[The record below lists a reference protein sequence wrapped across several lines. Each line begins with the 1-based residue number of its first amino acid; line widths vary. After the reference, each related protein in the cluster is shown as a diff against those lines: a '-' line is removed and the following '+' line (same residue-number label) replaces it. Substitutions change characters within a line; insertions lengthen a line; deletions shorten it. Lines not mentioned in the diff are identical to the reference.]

1 MHSRRNINA
10 SASSIYTRGYS
21 RNQIDTADIVKET
34 EEFKQELIKLEQSY
48 FNAAANSKNDTIQDS
63 GEQKGEA
70 GVVLNKDLKDPKEK
84 VDIDEAIQQLI
95 HTNKATIDKILKL
108 NEIISTSIKP
118 QKAEISAGENAA
130 LKNKN
135 LELRIQQMRWV
146 KAKRKIDSL
155 NTLLNTDA
163 NNELKWNANKDQI
176 CILGRF

>member
-1 MHSRRNINA
+1 VHSRRNINA

-34 EEFKQELIKLEQSY
+34 EEFKQELIKIEQAY
-48 FNAAANSKNDTIQDS
+48 FNAAANPKNDTKQDS

-118 QKAEISAGENAA
+118 QKVENSAGENAA

-135 LELRIQQMRWV
+135 LELRIQQMR
-146 KAKRKIDSL
+146 
-155 NTLLNTDA
+155 
-163 NNELKWNANKDQI
+163 
-176 CILGRF
+176 